1 MELARFGCTLMKHLL
16 FGVIQQINE
25 LFTHTQERMRHF
37 SWAFVSS
44 VSWLENVPWNHCF
57 LRLLYLGDDVMS
69 AKMGTTRNKGKGV
82 VLFIFA
88 NLLPG
93 KRNKCL
99 TIFLFSFVSV
109 CVSLPNWVRR
119 CGNGR
124 FACGRIPIRR
134 MGTNDLHLYLKRQEI
149 LFRVSW
155 SEERGAG
162 LAVWGNQKN

>member
-1 MELARFGCTLMKHLL
+1 
-16 FGVIQQINE
+16 
-25 LFTHTQERMRHF
+25 
-37 SWAFVSS
+37 
-44 VSWLENVPWNHCF
+44 
-57 LRLLYLGDDVMS
+57 MS

-134 MGTNDLHLYLKRQEI
+134 MGTNDLHLYLKTPGDPIPCLLKRRARSWISRLGKSKELNSEI
-149 LFRVSW
+149 RKKK
-155 SEERGAG
+155 
-162 LAVWGNQKN
+162 KNPNWDITETPPPHRKKK